1 MGYRKQLIYRNS
13 LVHSDLGV
21 STNRELC
28 GQTNN
33 SKINSYSSI
42 VQKRTLT
49 TPGIQLRTKYVVP
62 EPNPTKFRG
71 HDMKIGAEQQCMKNP
86 CGLPS
91 RLQPKRLNGRTQNNR
106 GDLDYHHV
114 DWKEHCVGVGGGW
127 NWVRNC
133 REKIKKSKRKRNGE
147 KYKHQPSKDI
157 VEVVVVVVVV
167 CCCCCSV

>member
-1 MGYRKQLIYRNS
+1 MHSSKCLEKMLSCILWKWLSWFTYLNTVAFPKQ
-13 LVHSDLGV
+13 
-21 STNRELC
+21 
-28 GQTNN
+28 NN

-49 TPGIQLRTKYVVP
+49 TPGIQLWTKYVVP

-114 DWKEHCVGVGGGW
+114 DWKEHWVGVGGGW

-133 REKIKKSKRKRNGE
+133 REKIKKSKRKRE
-147 KYKHQPSKDI
+147 RWKKRKHQPFRR
-157 VEVVVVVVVV
+157 
-167 CCCCCSV
+167 